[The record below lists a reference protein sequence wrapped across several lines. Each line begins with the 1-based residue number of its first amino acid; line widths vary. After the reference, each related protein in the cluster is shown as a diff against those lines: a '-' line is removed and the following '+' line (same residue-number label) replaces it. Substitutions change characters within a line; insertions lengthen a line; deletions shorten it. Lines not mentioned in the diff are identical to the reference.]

1 MNQRT
6 RNEDPP
12 PRDGELVPRLR
23 ELGLAVGHPLYR
35 VMVYEDGLVEAEFE
49 SHNPWECLVIRYKDP
64 NTLLDAS
71 GQDTCPQRLFAEA
84 RIRKKCTK
92 CFLHERSATPTEV

>member
-23 ELGLAVGHPLYR
+23 ELGLAVGHLLYR

-49 SHNPWECLVIRYKDP
+49 ARNPWECLVIRYKDS
-64 NTLLDAS
+64 NTLFDEL
-71 GQDTCPQRLFAEA
+71 GQDTCPRRLFAEA

-92 CFLHERSATPTEV
+92 CFLHERRATPTEV

>member
-49 SHNPWECLVIRYKDP
+49 SRNPWECLVIRYKDSKA
-64 NTLLDAS
+64 LLDAL
-71 GQDTCPQRLFAEA
+71 GQDAC
-84 RIRKKCTK
+84 RKKLFTEVRVRKRCTK
-92 CFLHERSATPTEV
+92 CFLHERSATSTEA